1 MVELHKTSDRDI
13 KLIGELLF
21 NEKDEYRK
29 YFDPFDNSRELI
41 ESHKNKFNIFYTIY
55 LNNNVVGFVM
65 LRGLDLDQKR
75 FGIYISNKYSSKG
88 YSKIVISKFI
98 EIIKSKYKIKKIHL
112 KVNKKNKKALNLY
125 LDFGFKVIKEDNDEY
140 IMCFEI

>member
-21 NEKDEYRK
+21 NEKNEYTK
-29 YFDPFDNSRELI
+29 YFNPFDNSRELV

-65 LRGLDLDQKR
+65 LRGLDLDQK
-75 FGIYISNKYSSKG
+75 GLA
-88 YSKIVISKFI
+88 FI
-98 EIIKSKYKIKKIHL
+98 FLINIHL
-112 KVNKKNKKALNLY
+112 RDIRK
-125 LDFGFKVIKEDNDEY
+125 
-140 IMCFEI
+140 